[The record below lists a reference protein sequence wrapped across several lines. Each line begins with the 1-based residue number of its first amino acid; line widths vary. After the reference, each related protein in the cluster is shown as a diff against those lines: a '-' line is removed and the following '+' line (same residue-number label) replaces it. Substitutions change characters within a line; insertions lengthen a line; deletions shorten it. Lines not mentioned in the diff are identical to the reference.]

1 MFATELRAVKWFD
14 WLQVCDDGMVIAL
27 SDGNGQPGR
36 GAVSIMAWSL
46 LCQMVMGSREEER

>member
-1 MFATELRAVKWFD
+1 
-14 WLQVCDDGMVIAL
+14 MVIAL

-46 LCQMVMGSREEER
+46 LCWMVMDNREVEW

>member
-1 MFATELRAVKWFD
+1 
-14 WLQVCDDGMVIAL
+14 MVIAL

-46 LCQMVMGSREEER
+46 LCQMVMESREEEW